1 MKPLLV
7 TILAIVVLPI
17 SAIAAGL
24 PPWRFGMSKS
34 EVVSFKEYGPYK
46 DFSNGDVET
55 LNGRFHGTKT
65 NIQFFFHSGT
75 LRRIGVYM
83 FEGTDPKQGIP
94 AFRRAYKALQRD
106 YGDVSIPKIHVATK
120 SDPVNA
126 DVLAVAAAANA
137 DVTGET
143 KMAPAKQPAN
153 MHVFARFWT
162 GMVQGK
168 KWYYVAVFYDP
179 NA

>member
-1 MKPLLV
+1 
-7 TILAIVVLPI
+7 
-17 SAIAAGL
+17 
-24 PPWRFGMSKS
+24 
-34 EVVSFKEYGPYK
+34 
-46 DFSNGDVET
+46 
-55 LNGRFHGTKT
+55 
-65 NIQFFFHSGT
+65 
-75 LRRIGVYM
+75 M

-106 YGDVSIPKIHVATK
+106 YGDVSMPEIRVATK

-168 KWYYVAVFYDP
+168 KWY
-179 NA
+179 